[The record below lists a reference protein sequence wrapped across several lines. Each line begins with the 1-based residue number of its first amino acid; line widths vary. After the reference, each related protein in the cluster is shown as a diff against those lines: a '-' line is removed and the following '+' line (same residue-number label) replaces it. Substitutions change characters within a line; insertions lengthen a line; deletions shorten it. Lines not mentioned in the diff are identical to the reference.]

1 MATRL
6 KVKDTRD
13 KKHRKLTRK
22 DVHAAARRLKNWG
35 RWGKNDEIGTLN
47 YVGPDDIVAAA
58 QLVRKGKVISLAL
71 NYDQQGP
78 QGGKTKYPAL
88 GRFNPIHMM
97 TRTGTDAYSGVLD
110 HRRIRGTDDI
120 IIMPLQC
127 GTQWDGLGHI
137 MYYDHMWNGY
147 DCRNVTSG
155 GAQKGGIEKTR
166 EKMVGRGVLLDVPR
180 ALGKKWLPDGFAI
193 TSEVLDHTADRLG
206 VVVRRGDYLL
216 VRTGHVERCLAAQSW
231 DGYSGGDA
239 PGLAFETLDWLQ
251 EKQVAAIVTDTW
263 GVEVRPNETEDT
275 NQPWHWIAIP
285 IMGLTVGEIF
295 YLGDLAR
302 DCAEDE
308 RYEFMFVAPALPITG
323 AVGSPA
329 NPLAIK

>member
-1 MATRL
+1 MVADVQRPGAWKSYLELAAGLGETS
-6 KVKDTRD
+6 
-13 KKHRKLTRK
+13 RKR
-22 DVHAAARRLKNWG
+22 
-35 RWGKNDEIGTLN
+35 
-47 YVGPDDIVAAA
+47 
-58 QLVRKGKVISLAL
+58 VRKVVR
-71 NYDQQGP
+71 D
-78 QGGKTKYPAL
+78 
-88 GRFNPIHMM
+88 
-97 TRTGTDAYSGVLD
+97 
-110 HRRIRGTDDI
+110 
-120 IIMPLQC
+120 
-127 GTQWDGLGHI
+127 
-137 MYYDHMWNGY
+137 
-147 DCRNVTSG
+147 
-155 GAQKGGIEKTR
+155 
-166 EKMVGRGVLLDVPR
+166 MVGKGNATADQL
-180 ALGKKWLPDGFAI
+180 KAI

-295 YLGDLAR
+295 HLGDLAR

>member
-1 MATRL
+1 
-6 KVKDTRD
+6 
-13 KKHRKLTRK
+13 
-22 DVHAAARRLKNWG
+22 
-35 RWGKNDEIGTLN
+35 
-47 YVGPDDIVAAA
+47 
-58 QLVRKGKVISLAL
+58 
-71 NYDQQGP
+71 
-78 QGGKTKYPAL
+78 
-88 GRFNPIHMM
+88 
-97 TRTGTDAYSGVLD
+97 
-110 HRRIRGTDDI
+110 
-120 IIMPLQC
+120 MPLQC

-147 DCRNVTSG
+147 DCRTVTSG
-155 GAQKGGIEKTR
+155 GAQKAGIEKTKER
-166 EKMVGRGVLLDVPR
+166 MVGRGVLLDVPR

-193 TSEVLDHTADRLG
+193 TSELLDHTADKQG

-216 VRTGHVERCLAAQSW
+216 VRTGHIERCLAVKSW

-263 GVEVRPNETEDT
+263 GVEVRPNESEDT

-295 YLGDLAR
+295 YLGDLAK

-308 RYEFMFVAPALPITG
+308 RYEFLFVAPALPITG